1 MAAVSST
8 ASTPHALC
16 GPGGR
21 PGSSGAR
28 RLLQALLCG
37 ALALGLAAAP
47 ARAAEAPA
55 AAKGPGKGKGKKPK
69 GTAVTLSQML
79 TDKSSLVQDC
89 AVLHAL
95 DKGSDR
101 VDIATKVTINN
112 RGQVISINTN
122 VHLDKGDGAPKV
134 KDCVDTLIRSITF
147 PPNEAPMITIDRNW
161 TVASK

>member
-1 MAAVSST
+1 
-8 ASTPHALC
+8 
-16 GPGGR
+16 
-21 PGSSGAR
+21 
-28 RLLQALLCG
+28 
-37 ALALGLAAAP
+37 
-47 ARAAEAPA
+47 
-55 AAKGPGKGKGKKPK
+55 
-69 GTAVTLSQML
+69 ML

-122 VHLDKGDGAPKV
+122 VHLDKGDGGSKV